1 MVNVWGVFQ
10 LLVVN
15 VTELGVT
22 TPSDESSDV
31 AEMATSD
38 LGCWPRTTVK
48 VAVVPS
54 SAVKSPVV
62 GVTRTRACEEGLS
75 SVPGFGFGFGL
86 GSGSGLGFGSGVGL
100 GSFVSLVP
108 GQTISRTTK
117 SSSTS
122 SSELSAVNR
131 MVTMS
136 LSRPLSS
143 WHVTKTVSGSSELG
157 LYVFCEEP
165 SSKDALA
172 RPESSD
178 STVTVNGAVA
188 SSSAVTMNSRAS
200 PL

>member
-75 SVPGFGFGFGL
+75 SVP
-86 GSGSGLGFGSGVGL
+86 GFGSGVGL